1 VKEWAEALSPKEEII
16 MFHLVALISA
26 SLLAAPPPPPPA
38 ANDPAIMAVADA
50 YVAAVLKGDAA
61 AIAALY
67 TDDAMEMP
75 PNAAAVKGRPA
86 IDEFQKK
93 QVAGAK
99 FSAFTLNHVETRAAG
114 DVGYDVGTYNQTLTP
129 TGAPGPIND
138 TGKYIVL
145 VKKVGGKWRVAY
157 VCYNSDNPP
166 PPTASAEH
174 HH

>member
-1 VKEWAEALSPKEEII
+1 
-16 MFHLVALISA
+16 MFQLVALLSG

-75 PNAAAVKGRPA
+75 PNAAPVKGRAA
-86 IDEFQKK
+86 ITEFQKK
-93 QVAGAK
+93 NVANAK

-114 DVGYDVGTYNQTLTP
+114 DVGYDIGTYSQTLTP

-138 TGKYIVL
+138 TGKYIVV
-145 VKKVGGKWRVAY
+145 VKKGGGKWRVAY